1 MNTNNLIQVKTL
13 HSESSGYFF
22 KSFNDQKSFVITSK
36 HSICELRNT
45 CDLIK
50 NAVKDCCR
58 FCPQEF
64 DTKKIKLLNSSDGSA
79 LQIEKVYYEKTKD
92 LVIINVNE
100 TASDKL
106 IINEKSC
113 SEHYVAFGFNSLE
126 TGVTSLVFDTPRV
139 IDTIIHYNLYSN
151 PAPNLIEKEDNF
163 QGISGSVIFTNHEKY
178 PTAKALIIHNEN
190 HNDFGA
196 ENLDDLNFNEIN
208 TFFECEVFDQRFYIP
223 ELEKIKAISQQSLE
237 LVANTI
243 DGVHLSRTTLHTEF
257 EEKLNSGRFIQIT
270 GLSGTGKSVLLRQ
283 IMESKVNDSPFL
295 FIKSNHLIESNNWL
309 EYVHRNGLPSFSIS
323 EWLISLEA
331 AGGVP
336 IVFIDGID
344 RISEHSKPI
353 IVDLIRTVLNNSA
366 LANWK
371 IVTTLRDTGLE
382 PLKVWVG
389 TLLKNISIQ
398 TLNVDLLNDDECNEL
413 AQQIPSI
420 SGMLLRD
427 SKVKDIIRRPFF
439 AKVLTSLN
447 ANGFEPE
454 SESELIVE
462 WWERGGFDATGQAIY
477 NRQGLLK
484 NISEIKSQ
492 NLSNGVKRRDIQP
505 IDALDS
511 LVVDGIVRVNTK
523 SSTVDFTHDI
533 FFEWALLYVLLEE
546 GKEWLSKIENFGQP
560 PFIARV
566 VELLAQREFID
577 GEWNSHLL
585 HPKFKELRSQ
595 WLRAWVIGPIGH
607 PKFIELSNK
616 YTESLFENDFDLFN
630 KLLTWFQADKTKAN
644 PILLKQADKL
654 GMAIQYPWPSDVLL
668 WKTLLEY
675 IVKLIPSTTSKVYPK
690 ILKNFEVWQYMG
702 IHIPSNKVSKMV
714 LDISVQWLL
723 EISDR
728 ERTGNWGQIVNLK
741 DFHFGLINL
750 ILVSTQS
757 DPSYIESYLNFLLSQ
772 SEVSKEIYVHIVCA
786 SSIITQHH
794 PKLLVDLTLEF
805 LLDELPRTHIERE
818 EAEYQ
823 RANQYFQEVLAK
835 PEEERS
841 KKEQSKIE
849 RRALHFHQ
857 SPYQQIQSSD
867 WENLSIKYESRIF
880 YPSSP
885 LREPF
890 FSLLNHSED
899 DGLQLI
905 RNLSNHAIRAWK
917 QLYEISG
924 QTPLSTIVEFPWGIQ
939 EFWGNEKEY
948 IWKTPVWINNAISS
962 AYMVLEN
969 WCFDQ
974 LEKGRDFDELIEK
987 ITSGH
992 ESVAILGVVSVLALN
1007 RQIISGSMLPVVTNF
1022 KVLELDKYRFQQDS
1036 QEPSI
1041 TLTSFTAQKGYKKDI
1056 EAVRN
1061 NHNRKGHKSSLKFSL
1076 RNYFV
1081 NPKFREFTKDK
1092 LSNFKADLPFNF
1104 EHEKTESSSIDFL
1117 EERADFYAEYVN
1129 PDNYSYQEVAENQ
1142 ISFSFNHPHDQKQA
1156 ESEEHK
1162 QLNNF
1167 SLCSQIALWSEKSL
1181 EANEIQNNYTIESVV
1196 KFLKSIEEG
1205 SLFLDSCDTH
1215 NDLYAI
1221 KRMKQNAFS
1230 ALATMILVFRAD
1242 SKVEYL
1248 EWARKIINQVIQLPY
1263 SSYEIDCPPASLPFH
1278 PKKFLAQALVN
1289 EIIQE
1294 SSSDS
1299 TFSDILD
1306 IVASPSHEISLLALK
1321 ECFKLFEIYPKYTWA
1336 AAYLS
1341 FALCENHIKH
1351 RIHRLDEYPE
1361 AEQELSHIYEN
1372 LDNYLK
1378 SQDEWCVLPIPDTP
1392 WIELD
1397 EEAIQS
1403 NKDRKRKIA
1412 EAYNQWWDKDE
1423 NEPKWVKLDNHW
1435 DDEFA
1440 GKVIKL
1446 LPEELLHNSSQIYI
1460 LDFLESCLKWTI
1472 EKHEPSW
1479 FKESRR
1485 SGSKDSM
1492 YEWSYSLSS
1501 ALARIIGIFP
1511 EEKIQ
1516 SQFLAPILSL
1526 KTDACWELLYPFIE
1540 DYICR
1545 YIYDVQNVPSNASD
1559 VLELCLDRFL
1569 SASCFDKTT
1578 YRAGN
1583 ISGLELPSIAK
1594 SLMFVSIDQNASS
1607 ASRFVNGDWSEI
1619 TIILPIIDKYI
1630 RAVGWVEYII
1640 HLFLKLCERS
1650 VQNYP
1655 SNVYADQIL
1664 ELVLLDELLNWND
1677 QIYDKISSLIQAFI
1691 EKEQSMPIELRQ
1703 KFLKIID
1710 WLVDHGDR
1718 RSAALQ
1724 QSEFFQN
1731 VKSL

>member
-22 KSFNDQKSFVITSK
+22 KSFDDRKSFVITSK

-45 CDLIK
+45 CNLIK
-50 NAVKDCCR
+50 DAVKDCCR
-58 FCPQEF
+58 LCPQEF
-64 DTKKIKLLNSSDGSA
+64 DTKGIQLLNNSNEAA
-79 LQIEKVYYEKTKD
+79 LQIEKIYYDKAKD
-92 LVIINVNE
+92 LAIINVTE
-100 TASDKL
+100 TDHDTL
-106 IINEKSC
+106 IINEKSI
-113 SEHYVAFGFNSLE
+113 SDYYVSFGFNSRDV
-126 TGVTSLVFDTPRV
+126 GVTPLVFDVPRV
-139 IDTIIHYNLYSN
+139 VDTLIYYNLYSD
-151 PAPNLIEKEDNF
+151 PTPNLIEKEDNF
-163 QGISGSVIFTNHEKY
+163 EGISGSVIFTNHENY

-196 ENLDDLNFNEIN
+196 ENLDELNFNEIN

-223 ELEKIKAISQQSLE
+223 ELERIKAISQQSLE

-243 DGVHLSRTTLHTEF
+243 DGIHLSRPTLHKKF
-257 EEKLNSGRFIQIT
+257 EGKLNSGRFIQIT

-283 IMESKVNDSPFL
+283 IVESKVNGFPFL
-295 FIKSNHLIESNNWL
+295 FIKSNQLIESNNWL

-331 AGGVP
+331 VGGVP

-344 RISEHSKPI
+344 RISENSKPI
-353 IVDLIRTVLNNSA
+353 IEELIRTVFDNSD
-366 LANWK
+366 LTNWK

-382 PLKVWVG
+382 PLKVWIG
-389 TLLKNISIQ
+389 TLLKNITIQ

-427 SKVKDIIRRPFF
+427 SKVKNIIRRPFF

-477 NRQGLLK
+477 NRQDLLK
-484 NISEIKSQ
+484 TISEIKSQ

-523 SSTVDFTHDI
+523 SSTIDFTHDI

-546 GKEWLSKIENFGQP
+546 EKEWLSKIESFGQP

-607 PKFIELSNK
+607 PKFIELSNE
-616 YTESLFENDFDLFN
+616 YTEALLENDFDLFN
-630 KLLTWFQADKTKAN
+630 KLLTWFQAEKTKAN
-644 PILLKQADKL
+644 PIFLKQPDKL
-654 GMAIQYPWPSDVLL
+654 EMAIQYPWPSDVLQ

-675 IVKLIPSTTSKVYPK
+675 IVKLIPSTTPKVYPK
-690 ILKNFEVWQYMG
+690 ILKNFEVWQYLG
-702 IHIPSNKVSKMV
+702 VHISSNKVSKMV

-723 EISDR
+723 EISES
-728 ERTGNWGQIVNLK
+728 ERTGNWRQIVNLK

-772 SEVSKEIYVHIVCA
+772 SEVSKEIYAHIIGA

-794 PKLLVDLTLEF
+794 PKLLANLTLKF
-805 LLDELPRTHIERE
+805 LLDELPKTCIERKE
-818 EAEYQ
+818 TEYQ
-823 RANQYFQEVLAK
+823 RANQYLQELLAK
-835 PEEERS
+835 PEGQRS
-841 KKEQSKIE
+841 KKEQSKIH
-849 RRALHFHQ
+849 RYRLHLHQ
-857 SPYQQIQSSD
+857 SPYQQIQNSD

-885 LREPF
+885 LKEPF

-905 RNLSNHAIRAWK
+905 RNLSNHAIQAWK
-917 QLYEISG
+917 QLYEISE

-948 IWKTPVWINNAISS
+948 IWKKPVWINNAISS

-1036 QEPSI
+1036 QEPSV
-1041 TLTSFTAQKGYKKDI
+1041 TLTSFTAQKGYQKDI

-1061 NHNRKGHKSSLKFSL
+1061 NYNREGHKSSLKFLL
-1076 RNYFV
+1076 RNYFID
-1081 NPKFREFTKDK
+1081 PKFRELTRDK
-1092 LSNFKADLPFNF
+1092 LSNFKAGLPFNF
-1104 EHEKTESSSIDFL
+1104 EKEKTEDSSINYL
-1117 EERADFYAEYVN
+1117 EERANFYAEYVN
-1129 PDNYSYQEVAENQ
+1129 PNNYSYEEDAENQ
-1142 ISFSFNHPHDQKQA
+1142 ISFIFSHPHDR
-1156 ESEEHK
+1156 K
-1162 QLNNF
+1162 QLE
-1167 SLCSQIALWSEKSL
+1167 SKESRKLTESALCSCIALWAEKSL
-1181 EANEIQNNYTIESVV
+1181 EANEIQNNYTIESVLD
-1196 KFLKSIEEG
+1196 FLTSIEEK
-1205 SLFLDSCDTH
+1205 SLFLDSYDVH
-1215 NDLYAI
+1215 NDLYTLKSA
-1221 KRMKQNAFS
+1221 KQSAFS

-1242 SKVEYL
+1242 RKKDDL
-1248 EWARKIINQVIQLPY
+1248 EWARIIINQAVQLPY
-1263 SSYEIDCPPASLPFH
+1263 SAYEIGCPPASLPFH
-1278 PKKFLAQALVN
+1278 PKKFLVKALVN

-1294 SSSDS
+1294 SFDDA
-1299 TFSDILD
+1299 TVKDLLD
-1306 IVASPSHEISLLALK
+1306 IVASPSHEISLVALK
-1321 ECFKLFEIYPKYTWA
+1321 ECFKLFEIHPKYIWA
-1336 AAYLS
+1336 VVYLS
-1341 FALCENHIKH
+1341 FALCKNNLKN
-1351 RIHRLDEYPE
+1351 RIHQLDEYPE
-1361 AEQELSHIYEN
+1361 AKQELNHIYEN
-1372 LDNYLK
+1372 INNYLK
-1378 SQDEWCVLPIPDTP
+1378 SRDEWCPLPIPGTP
-1392 WIELD
+1392 WVELD
-1397 EEAIQS
+1397 EETILL
-1403 NKDRKRKIA
+1403 NKDRNRKIA
-1412 EAYNQWWDKDE
+1412 QAYNQQWHEDE
-1423 NEPKWVKLDNHW
+1423 NEPKWVRSDNRW
-1435 DDEFA
+1435 DDKFA
-1440 GKVIKL
+1440 GQVIKL

-1472 EKHEPSW
+1472 EKQEPSW
-1479 FKESRR
+1479 FKEGQR
-1485 SGSKDSM
+1485 SESKDSM

-1501 ALARIIGIFP
+1501 ALARVIGVFP

-1545 YIYDVQNVPSNASD
+1545 YVYDAQSMPNNVLNILD
-1559 VLELCLDRFL
+1559 LCLDRFL
-1569 SASCFDKTT
+1569 STSCFDKKS
-1578 YRAGN
+1578 YRAGQ
-1583 ISGLELPSIAK
+1583 ISGTELPRIAK
-1594 SLMFVSIDQNASS
+1594 SLMFVSIDQKAPS
-1607 ASRFVNGDWSEI
+1607 ASRFVNGNWSEI

-1650 VQNYP
+1650 IQNYP

-1664 ELVLLDELLNWND
+1664 KLILLDELLNWND
-1677 QIYDKISSLIQAFI
+1677 QIHDKISSLIQAFI

-1724 QSEFFQN
+1724 QSEFFQD
-1731 VKSL
+1731 VKSS